1 MDLFN
6 HVYLKIGVRR
16 AFPEA
21 IKLLDGIGMT
31 TLDHIHRILIE
42 SSGLEDGIYTKE
54 DTLKLLE
61 YTSIC
66 IREEKSRYQQPSY
79 NTFAKRKLFGLQFVN
94 YKLTL
99 LSTFVVADNRWACVW
114 ERSTLIPH
122 RWSERKYWFQVFELL
137 FTLKDMIKEQD
148 IVTEQLIDEHTG
160 VISVPSEDTLR
171 ARCK

>member
-1 MDLFN
+1 
-6 HVYLKIGVRR
+6 
-16 AFPEA
+16 
-21 IKLLDGIGMT
+21 MT

-42 SSGLEDGIYTKE
+42 SSGLQDGIHTEE

-66 IREEKSRYQQPSY
+66 LREEKSRYQQASY
-79 NTFAKRKLFGLQFVN
+79 NTFAKRKLFGLQFVD

-160 VISVPSEDTLR
+160 AISVPSEDTLR